1 MQVPGTEVIEDT
13 PTQEEQKY
21 KQEEVYEA
29 KSKDIPESSES
40 LYFENLAEKIK
51 DKELDRIAKEVL
63 DGFEQDE
70 ASISELKDM
79 REQYNKLHDLVHEQK
94 NTPFE
99 KASSVKLPILTKAC
113 IQFASRSGINSE
125 TGGEIA
131 KIDPVSSDEDS
142 FYRSKKVATHFNHQ
156 LKYGTPNHYQSHRKT
171 RMQLA
176 RDGYAF
182 RKVYWDSIKKKVIST
197 HILPED
203 FIVNYHSRDLSECYR
218 YTHVLRPNDNE
229 VKIKMAQGIY
239 KDQELSPI
247 SVQEVDAETSSSKE
261 NIGQSLPQEI
271 DFTSVRDVLEMHT
284 YILLKESDDIRI
296 PVVVTL
302 DKESKKIFRIIKRS
316 HPETGEALKY
326 FINYT
331 FIPNDKSIYGYGFG
345 QLLYPLVLSMNTAVN
360 QLINAGT
367 LATNGTGFIAKGS
380 GLPRGTHKMKMGELS
395 EINNKGEDISKSV
408 LQLKFAPPAPVL
420 LHMIEFLGVQV
431 DSLSTVTELM
441 TGGQPRSDT
450 TATAASIAQTEAV
463 KLFTDIQKAYHI
475 SLGEEFQCMKMMY
488 SIFLDESSLVD
499 YSGVEPFQITRDDYS
514 SKLTIMPVADPNV
527 VNKQE
532 AIGKAEAILNLIKQ
546 DPFLQQDPE
555 ALLLG
560 TTNLL
565 ESMGVNPK
573 KIEEI
578 KAIYDHSIK
587 SVREQ
592 QIVTQHQ
599 SLQIQLAEEQQKNL
613 DEASKEVEK
622 KEKQMGGE
630 QQSQ

>member
-1 MQVPGTEVIEDT
+1 
-13 PTQEEQKY
+13 
-21 KQEEVYEA
+21 
-29 KSKDIPESSES
+29 
-40 LYFENLAEKIK
+40 
-51 DKELDRIAKEVL
+51 
-63 DGFEQDE
+63 
-70 ASISELKDM
+70 
-79 REQYNKLHDLVHEQK
+79 
-94 NTPFE
+94 
-99 KASSVKLPILTKAC
+99 
-113 IQFASRSGINSE
+113 
-125 TGGEIA
+125 
-131 KIDPVSSDEDS
+131 
-142 FYRSKKVATHFNHQ
+142 
-156 LKYGTPNHYQSHRKT
+156 
-171 RMQLA
+171 
-176 RDGYAF
+176 
-182 RKVYWDSIKKKVIST
+182 
-197 HILPED
+197 
-203 FIVNYHSRDLSECYR
+203 
-218 YTHVLRPNDNE
+218 
-229 VKIKMAQGIY
+229 
-239 KDQELSPI
+239 
-247 SVQEVDAETSSSKE
+247 
-261 NIGQSLPQEI
+261 
-271 DFTSVRDVLEMHT
+271 
-284 YILLKESDDIRI
+284 
-296 PVVVTL
+296 
-302 DKESKKIFRIIKRS
+302 
-316 HPETGEALKY
+316 
-326 FINYT
+326 
-331 FIPNDKSIYGYGFG
+331 
-345 QLLYPLVLSMNTAVN
+345 
-360 QLINAGT
+360 
-367 LATNGTGFIAKGS
+367 
-380 GLPRGTHKMKMGELS
+380 
-395 EINNKGEDISKSV
+395 
-408 LQLKFAPPAPVL
+408 
-420 LHMIEFLGVQV
+420 MIEFLGVQV

-578 KAIYDHSIK
+578 EAIYKHSIK

-599 SLQIQLAEEQQKNL
+599 SLQIQLAKEQQTNL